1 MRTVSFTGNNQI
13 TLLQSGAQFFPSLID
28 AIDQARHEIFLETY
42 IFTLDATGVLVRD
55 ALQRAAQRGVAV
67 YVVVDWLGSGHATCN
82 LLRQQLGAA
91 GAHFR
96 SFNPWFRRGI
106 ARTHRKICVTD
117 RDYAFVGG
125 LNINDDM
132 VSDRNPEVALPAP
145 RWDFAIRISGTLVA
159 TIYLEMTAQWTRL
172 GNMKLLARWENFRRS
187 RALLQPAGGGPAQ
200 AGLVLRD
207 NLRDRR
213 TIQRAYL
220 QALGHAHSSALLVTP
235 YFAPGRKLR
244 RALEA
249 AAQRGVKVTLLL
261 GVGQFRLQ
269 DAIAHSFYP
278 KLLACGVRIYEYRKT
293 DLHAKV
299 AVVDDE
305 WATVGSSNYDGLSL
319 FVNHEANVVVQ
330 DHAFAEELRRQIES
344 AVAQA
349 VPIRRAEFA
358 HIRWSRRL
366 RNGAV
371 FLLYRALIRLVSWG
385 RYD

>member
-1 MRTVSFTGNNQI
+1 M
-13 TLLQSGAQFFPSLID
+13 
-28 AIDQARHEIFLETY
+28 
-42 IFTLDATGVLVRD
+42 LVRD
-55 ALQRAAQRGVAV
+55 ALQRAAARGVAV
-67 YVVVDWLGSGHATCN
+67 YVVVDWLGTGRATCN

-91 GAHFR
+91 GVQFR

-125 LNINDDM
+125 LNINDDL
-132 VSDRNPEVALPAP
+132 VSDRRPEVVLPAP
-145 RWDFAIRISGTLVA
+145 RWDFAIRIRGTLVA

-187 RALLQPAGGGPAQ
+187 RALLPAGGGGPAQ

-220 QALGHAHSSALLVTP
+220 QALGRARKSALLANP

-244 RALEA
+244 RALESARAARGRSHA
-249 AAQRGVKVTLLL
+249 AARGRPVPPAGCDRAFVLPETA
-261 GVGQFRLQ
+261 G
-269 DAIAHSFYP
+269 SP
-278 KLLACGVRIYEYRKT
+278 ACASSSTARPICTRKSRWWT
-293 DLHAKV
+293 TSGPRSAP
-299 AVVDDE
+299 
-305 WATVGSSNYDGLSL
+305 ATTTASRL

-330 DHAFAEELRRQIES
+330 DHAFAEDLRRRIES
-344 AVAQA
+344 AVAEA
-349 VPIRRAEFA
+349 VPVRRADFS
-358 HIRWSRRL
+358 HIGWLRRL
-366 RNGAV
+366 RNGTI
-371 FLLYRALIRLVSWG
+371 FLLYRAAIRLVSWG